1 MQPTNVSRVTTAE
14 RMSVTF
20 FIFWCFLV
28 SDANLAYL
36 CYKKYSAIL
45 LYTDMSKQEQL
56 DCKEVAFALRDT
68 MNAISGKWKL
78 AIVGTIMYG
87 KHHFTE
93 IQRNIPKI
101 TPRMLSK
108 ELRELE
114 INGVV
119 KRIVTDTI
127 PVTITYELTESG
139 QELDALVRLM
149 MDWGKKHRERQLAK
163 L

>member
-1 MQPTNVSRVTTAE
+1 MSR
-14 RMSVTF
+14 
-20 FIFWCFLV
+20 
-28 SDANLAYL
+28 
-36 CYKKYSAIL
+36 
-45 LYTDMSKQEQL
+45 QEQL

-93 IQRNIPKI
+93 IQHNIPKI

-119 KRIVTDTI
+119 KRTVTDTI
-127 PVTITYELTESG
+127 PVSITYELTESG

-149 MDWGKKHRERQLAK
+149 MDWGKNIGRDNWLNYDDRP
-163 L
+163 

>member
-1 MQPTNVSRVTTAE
+1 M
-14 RMSVTF
+14 
-20 FIFWCFLV
+20 
-28 SDANLAYL
+28 
-36 CYKKYSAIL
+36 
-45 LYTDMSKQEQL
+45 YTEMSKQEQL
-56 DCKEVAFALRDT
+56 DCKEVAFTLRDT

-78 AIVGTIMYG
+78 AIVGTILYG

-93 IQRNIPKI
+93 IQHNIPKI

-108 ELRELE
+108 ELRDLE
-114 INGVV
+114 MNGVV

-139 QELDALVRLM
+139 QELEVLVRVM